1 MRNNSFSNGE
11 WKIMKILW
19 RDGCA
24 SVGTIA
30 NELRD
35 ETGWSNT
42 TVFVMLR
49 RLISNGAVRID
60 DTIRPQLY
68 YPLVEKETA
77 VPDETKSFLSR
88 VFDGNVGMLM
98 SSLVGAKEISAEEI
112 ADLRAILDEAEKK
125 LK

>member
-19 RDGCA
+19 RDGSA

-49 RLISNGAVRID
+49 RLIANGAVRID

-68 YPLVEKETA
+68 YPLVDKETA
-77 VPDETKSFLSR
+77 VPDETKSFLAR

-98 SSLVGAKEISAEEI
+98 SSLVGAKEISADEI
-112 ADLRAILDEAEKK
+112 ADLRAILDEAEKN